1 MRPHLTNGRV
11 HCMLWRDYQLRYTG
25 NRCRGLACNRTLSRS
40 AGGQT
45 VAACQSG
52 GGLLRIPIDERH
64 VRSLNLG
71 VSAGVGLFE
80 ALRQLDGPRS

>member
-1 MRPHLTNGRV
+1 MGA
-11 HCMLWRDYQLRYTG
+11 Q
-25 NRCRGLACNRTLSRS
+25 ACEPENPCEAVALV
-40 AGGQT
+40 GQA
-45 VAACQSG
+45 VAACQAG

-80 ALRQLDGPRS
+80 ALRQLDGPHR